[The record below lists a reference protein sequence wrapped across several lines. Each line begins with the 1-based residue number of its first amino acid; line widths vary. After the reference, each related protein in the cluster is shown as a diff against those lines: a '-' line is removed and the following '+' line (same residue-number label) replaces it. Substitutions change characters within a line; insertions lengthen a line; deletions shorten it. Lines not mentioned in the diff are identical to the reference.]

1 MKESEKIIRENCFKS
16 RKDEEA
22 VVCISDALEAIELAR
37 KEERQTD
44 ICNGLNSL
52 MKTFKIPLTV
62 DLNTEE
68 CRSMLNV
75 VTKKSADCEMIAKA
89 IKINEE

>member
-37 KEERQTD
+37 KEERQAVMKEMPLDQVVET
-44 ICNGLNSL
+44 ICQYNH
-52 MKTFKIPLTV
+52 
-62 DLNTEE
+62 EE
-68 CRSMLNV
+68 R
-75 VTKKSADCEMIAKA
+75 K
-89 IKINEE
+89 